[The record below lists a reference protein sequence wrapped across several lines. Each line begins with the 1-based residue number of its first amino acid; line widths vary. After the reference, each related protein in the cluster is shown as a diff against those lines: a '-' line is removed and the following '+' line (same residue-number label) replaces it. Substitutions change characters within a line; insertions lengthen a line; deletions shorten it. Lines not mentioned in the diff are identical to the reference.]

1 MYFDSDVS
9 GNVAFPSRILAV
21 CAHAMFHEYL
31 VIAYCLHRHQS
42 SIRVAAV
49 CTLISV
55 QRHKQKRFTVTSNKS
70 QAMNVFVPSTGTRNL
85 PSTKLPQKWTLYPLT
100 HLLSHPKAL
109 LYSLVR
115 SQFHSKHLASP
126 SPQGRTPSVTEAFRM
141 RSSLTPQTFPKFWE
155 LPAEIRLKIYY
166 HVLVM
171 DKPILPTEVQP
182 LKLLQTCHLV
192 YNEASE
198 EPYYQYNT
206 FIVGHSVREEI
217 KWLDRIGAKRRQM
230 IRKVEVLDAPG
241 KTLGLK
247 MFDLL
252 SQCSGLSLTMEIS
265 ARSLAQYFD
274 AGRLTHLHGV
284 SKVTI
289 EHLCK
294 DHQTKSCIGQETE
307 DQKEGQTQ
315 GETES
320 RTKGQTKGETESQTE
335 RQIRRQKEQQ
345 QSLWEYWVEVLEEVK
360 GYLESSCAPT
370 CLFHVNKDRLGPESS
385 VHLRITHCCRQ
396 KHCCDPEWFNV

>member
-1 MYFDSDVS
+1 MDRISIDTSLITLQGFLYIVLL
-9 GNVAFPSRILAV
+9 GLKFP
-21 CAHAMFHEYL
+21 
-31 VIAYCLHRHQS
+31 
-42 SIRVAAV
+42 
-49 CTLISV
+49 
-55 QRHKQKRFTVTSNKS
+55 
-70 QAMNVFVPSTGTRNL
+70 
-85 PSTKLPQKWTLYPLT
+85 
-100 HLLSHPKAL
+100 
-109 LYSLVR
+109 
-115 SQFHSKHLASP
+115 SKHLASP
-126 SPQGRTPSVTEAFRM
+126 SPQGRTPSVDEAFRM
-141 RSSLTPQTFPKFWE
+141 RSSLTLRTFPKFWE
-155 LPAEIRLKIYY
+155 LPVEIRLKIYY

-182 LKLLQTCHLV
+182 LELLQTCHLV

-230 IRKVEVLDAPG
+230 IRKVELRDAPG
-241 KTLGLK
+241 KALGLK

-274 AGRLTHLHGV
+274 AGKLTHLHGV
-284 SKVTI
+284 SEVTI
-289 EHLCK
+289 DYLCK
-294 DHQTKSCIGQETE
+294 DRQTKSCIGQETE
-307 DQKEGQTQ
+307 DEKEDQTKV
-315 GETES
+315 ETES
-320 RTKGQTKGETESQTE
+320 QTEGQTKGETESQTE

-360 GYLESSCAPT
+360 GHLESSCAPT

-396 KHCCDPEWFNV
+396 KHCCDPEWFKG